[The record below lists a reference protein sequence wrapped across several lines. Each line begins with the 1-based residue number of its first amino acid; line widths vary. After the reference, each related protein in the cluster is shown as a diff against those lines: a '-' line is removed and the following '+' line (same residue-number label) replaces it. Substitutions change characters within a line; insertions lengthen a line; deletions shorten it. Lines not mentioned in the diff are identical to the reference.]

1 MATEEEARVLAREC
15 GVVNM
20 DELPHC
26 NVDWSTSSVVSS
38 DPPVCARC
46 SAEHGAKELGCLLG
60 YKAAP
65 VRYEQLAGLPSGSE
79 ELLRKE
85 RGDGG
90 GAEQPP
96 APKRPRRG
104 PSLLSNGAVSANAD
118 FTVAN
123 LKERIYYAGT
133 GWLPKTQ
140 RLFINGRELRV
151 DGQTLVEAGVF
162 PNSLVQVVVVGVA

>member
-26 NVDWSTSSVVSS
+26 NVDWSRSSVVSS
-38 DPPVCARC
+38 DPPVCATC
-46 SAEHGAKELGCLLG
+46 SAEHGAKELRCLLE

-65 VRYEQLAGLPSGSE
+65 VRYEQLGGLPSGSE

-90 GAEQPP
+90 GGEHPP

-104 PSLLSNGAVSANAD
+104 ATLLSNGAVSADAI
-118 FTVAN
+118 FTVAT
-123 LKERIYYAGT
+123 LKELICYKT
-133 GWLPKTQ
+133 GWPPKTQ